1 MLRGWCAGSI
11 PIPKPWLHIGG
22 PSAGFRRRCS
32 KPSARS
38 AMQAG
43 SARSPAY
50 SPRRPLPT
58 MEKAMTRADEWPSLP
73 FSEWRDTC
81 GTLHMWT
88 QVIGKIRLAQ
98 APLINHWWQVP
109 LYVTSRG
116 LTTSPIPYGART
128 FQIDFDFIDHRL
140 AITTNDGAT
149 ECFAL
154 PPF

>member
-1 MLRGWCAGSI
+1 
-11 PIPKPWLHIGG
+11 
-22 PSAGFRRRCS
+22 
-32 KPSARS
+32 
-38 AMQAG
+38 
-43 SARSPAY
+43 
-50 SPRRPLPT
+50 
-58 MEKAMTRADEWPSLP
+58 MTRDDEWPSLP

-81 GTLHMWT
+81 ATLHMWT

-140 AITTNDGAT
+140 TITTNDGRDRRRSR
-149 ECFAL
+149 CG
-154 PPF
+154 PPPSPISTARSCGD